1 MQVNI
6 FGSTWTIKYVDVTDD
21 NSDLF
26 QDETAG
32 FCDGSSRTIYIKNFK
47 PSELIG
53 IGDEEELKQY
63 ILRHELIHAALIEC
77 GLGDNWVREPMGH
90 DETSVDWLAHKFPQL
105 IGIFMDAGAL

>member
-6 FGSTWTIKYVDVTDD
+6 FGSTWDIKTIDV
-21 NSDLF
+21 NEEIASLF
-26 QDETAG
+26 SADTAG
-32 FCDGSSRTIYIKNFK
+32 FCDGTSKTICLKK
-47 PSELIG
+47 LKDSELVG
-53 IGDEEELKQY
+53 IGDEEELKKY